1 VDFPSWQSIEQ
12 NWQKLVAV
20 AGLTFLSF
28 RYFRKTRNALKSGVD
43 VALYPFTQL
52 RALANAL
59 DGLSGEMRELRVCF
73 GGLQLDLK
81 QIGDAATAANHKVAM
96 LFEDSHSAHFECEMP
111 SGKCIYVNRRLRD
124 LFELSFA
131 EMLGDGWTSA
141 IHPDDVDR
149 VRESWA
155 ETIASWRPYRVRYRI
170 LKGGQ
175 PLTVEVTAA
184 IIRSPKGDPISVWG
198 KVEPLPVTIA

>member
-1 VDFPSWQSIEQ
+1 VELPSWQSIEQ

-28 RYFRKTRNALKSGVD
+28 RYFRKTRNALKTGVD

-59 DGLSGEMRELRVCF
+59 DGLSGEMRELRGCF

-96 LFEDSHSAHFECEMP
+96 LFEDSQSAHFECEMP
-111 SGKCIYVNRRLRD
+111 SGKCVYANRKLRE
-124 LFELSFA
+124 LFGLSFA
-131 EMLGDGWTSA
+131 EMLGDGWTA
-141 IHPDDVDR
+141 VVHPDDVDE
-149 VRESWA
+149 VRTHWQ
-155 ETIASWRPYRVRYRI
+155 ETVQSWRPYRRRYRI
-170 LKGGQ
+170 LKNGQ
-175 PLTVEVTAA
+175 PLTVEATATV
-184 IIRSPKGDPISVWG
+184 IRSPKGEPISVWG
-198 KVEPLPVTIA
+198 KIEPLAITIA